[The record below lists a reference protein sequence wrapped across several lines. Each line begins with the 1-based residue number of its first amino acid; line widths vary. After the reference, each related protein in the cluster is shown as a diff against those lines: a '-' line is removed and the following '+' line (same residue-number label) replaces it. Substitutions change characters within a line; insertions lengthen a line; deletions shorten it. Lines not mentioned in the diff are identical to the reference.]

1 MKSGIH
7 IDASFGS
14 GKTLKQFADLIQQRM
29 QWMNESARDSV
40 AACAINALRGIRT
53 VTKVA
58 KPNRIKVKVE
68 LEGRLIASYAT
79 RGNKSKF
86 PVIRIAGTKVRYQ
99 GPERQH
105 FIIDSKQAKAAHVY
119 RFVDEYSKSKT
130 AYLIAALSSKDAENF
145 AKRLVKQKAMRYAGL
160 ARRAVS
166 FLMMKT
172 VSKPVNDNVPI
183 NVSVLAEKV
192 TKKTE
197 IVRKDGDKGHY
208 GLILTDNLLYALDA
222 IKGGYATVETQLK
235 KAMNKIVSVINQ
247 KIKKNGFLED
257 KQIPTP
263 FPELRARKKK

>member
-14 GKTLKQFADLIQQRM
+14 GKTLSQFADLIQQRM
-29 QWMNESARDSV
+29 KWMNESARDSV

-53 VTKVA
+53 VTKVM
-58 KPNRIKVKVE
+58 KPSGIKVKVE
-68 LEGRLIASYAT
+68 LEGRLIASYTT

-99 GPERQH
+99 GPERQR
-105 FIIDSKQAKAAHVY
+105 FCIDSKQTKEAHVY
-119 RFVDEYSKSKT
+119 RFVDEYSKDKPT
-130 AYLIAALSSKDAENF
+130 YLIAALSIKDAEQF
-145 AKRLVKQKAMRYAGL
+145 AKRLIKRKAMRYAGL
-160 ARRAVS
+160 AKRAVS
-166 FLMMKT
+166 YMMMKT
-172 VSKPVNDNVPI
+172 VTKRVNDNVPI
-183 NVSVLAEKV
+183 NVSALAEQV

-197 IVRKDGDKGHY
+197 VVRKDGDNGHY

-222 IKGGYATVETQLK
+222 VKGGQATVDIQLK

-247 KIKKNGFLED
+247 KIKKKGFLED
-257 KQIPTP
+257 QQIPTP